1 MAKSIETE
9 NHLQHLEDLSQVTL
23 GKVGRDRRVT
33 AERLS
38 SVELEIR
45 LKRTKGKGVL
55 NSINRVT
62 DFDHFDII

>member
-23 GKVGRDRRVT
+23 GKVGRDKRVT

-45 LKRTKGKGVL
+45 LKRTKGKG
-55 NSINRVT
+55 S
-62 DFDHFDII
+62 

>member
-23 GKVGRDRRVT
+23 GKVGRDKRVT

-45 LKRTKGKGVL
+45 LKRTKGKGPKF
-55 NSINRVT
+55 NEPNNR
-62 DFDHFDII
+62 F